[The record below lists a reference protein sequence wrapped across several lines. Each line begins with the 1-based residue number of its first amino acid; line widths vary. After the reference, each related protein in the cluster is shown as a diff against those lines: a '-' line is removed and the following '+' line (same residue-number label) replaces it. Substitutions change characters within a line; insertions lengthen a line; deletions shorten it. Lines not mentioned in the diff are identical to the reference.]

1 MTPGTREHSCTRAY
15 PYLLV
20 GREPSGRRRSGAR
33 GGGGNGG
40 GDDEPRRGGAREGS
54 RVERERGF
62 KVGGEQREEEG
73 LPAAELRRTEDPRSV
88 HTSGSAAVWAY

>member
-1 MTPGTREHSCTRAY
+1 MHQSLPVPSRREGA
-15 PYLLV
+15 V
-20 GREPSGRRRSGAR
+20 WAAESGAR